1 MDVQLLGIS
10 IEQFQNDAEGVK
22 LYTGLENYKTFVD
35 VLASLGPSAF
45 QLNYLYGNPSVDV

>member
-1 MDVQLLGIS
+1 VDVQLLGIS